1 MAIVINHDECLG
13 CETCVELCPAVFKM
27 DDDGEKAV
35 VIDPSSTLE
44 CVEEAIDSCPV
55 EAISKE

>member
-1 MAIVINHDECLG
+1 MAIVIDRDECLG

-35 VIDPSSTLE
+35 VIAPDSDLE

-55 EAISKE
+55 EAISR

>member
-1 MAIVINHDECLG
+1 MAIVIDVDECLG
-13 CETCVELCPAVFKM
+13 CETCVELCPEVFKM
-27 DDDGEKAV
+27 DDAGEKAV
-35 VIDPSSTLE
+35 VIDPDSTLE